1 MALSSKQEEYL
12 QNCSHRWNVKIGATG
27 SGKSWLDYAVT
38 IPKRLLAMKG
48 QGAALMLGNTQGT
61 VNRNIIEP
69 MRDIWGDKLV
79 GRIISGEN
87 YAKIFGQ
94 KVYILGADKQTSVT
108 KIQGMTVEYA
118 YGDEMTTW
126 AQPVFEML
134 KSRLRCE
141 HSAFDGTANPDSAH
155 HFIKRFLDSDVD
167 VFCQTSTIDD
177 NPFLPPEFVAQLKK
191 EYAGTVYYK
200 RFILGQWAA
209 AEGSCFPLFAA
220 QPDRY
225 IIRDADVPAIMFAN
239 IGVDFGGGTSGHA
252 FQCVGFTFR
261 YGEMVILD
269 EYFNQNALDPQTL
282 ETEFVDFVRKCA
294 KRYIIANVYCDSAE
308 QTLIN
313 GLRNAA
319 ARSGLN
325 VGIYDSQKK
334 PINERIRAAC
344 KLQGADR
351 FKILEHCR
359 ITIDAYASAVYDG
372 RNATADVRLD
382 NGTSNIDTLDATE
395 YAYEREIY
403 DLCDATMLQEDTRH
417 SYTVQHRV
425 R

>member
-1 MALSSKQEEYL
+1 MALSVKQQEYL
-12 QNCSHRWNVKIGATG
+12 EQCGHRWNIKIGATG
-27 SGKSWLDYAVT
+27 SGKSWVDYAVV
-38 IPKRLLAMKG
+38 IPKRLLAMRG
-48 QGAALMLGNTQGT
+48 QGAALFLGNTQGT
-61 VNRNIIEP
+61 VNRNILEP
-69 MRDIWGDKLV
+69 MRDIWGGDLV

-126 AQPVFEML
+126 AEPVFQML

-155 HFIKRFLDSDVD
+155 HYVKKFIDSDAD

-177 NPFLPPEFVAQLKK
+177 NPFLPAEFVAQLKK

-209 AEGSCFPLFAA
+209 AEGACFPLFAA
-220 QPDRY
+220 SPDRY
-225 IIRDADVPAIMFAN
+225 IIYAAPPILFAN

-261 YGEMVILD
+261 YGELVVLE
-269 EYFNQNALDPQTL
+269 EYFNQAALDPATL
-282 ETEFVDFVRKCA
+282 EREFVDFVRHCQSK
-294 KRYIIANVYCDSAE
+294 YTIANVYCDSAE

-319 ARSGLN
+319 ARSGLRVN
-325 VGIYDSQKK
+325 IYDAAKK
-334 PINERIRAAC
+334 PINDRIRAAC

-351 FKILEHCR
+351 FKIMSHCR
-359 ITIDAYASAVYDG
+359 TTIDAYSSAVYDSK
-372 RNATADVRLD
+372 NLTADVRLD

-403 DLCDATMLQEDTRH
+403 DLCDAR
-417 SYTVQHRV
+417 
-425 R
+425 

>member
-1 MALSSKQEEYL
+1 MNSC
-12 QNCSHRWNVKIGATG
+12 NHRWNIKVGATG
-27 SGKSWLDYAVT
+27 SGKSWIDYAVA

-61 VNRNIIEP
+61 LNRNILEP
-69 MRDIWGDKLV
+69 MRDIWGEQLV

-87 YAKIFGQ
+87 YARIFGQ
-94 KVYILGADKQTSVT
+94 KVYILGADKQTSVS

-126 AQPVFEML
+126 AEPVFQML
-134 KSRLRCE
+134 KSRLRCP

-155 HFIKRFLDSDVD
+155 HYLKKFIDSDVD
-167 VFCQTSTIDD
+167 VYCQTSTIDD
-177 NPFLPPEFVAQLKK
+177 NPFLPAEFVEQLKK

-209 AEGSCFPLFAA
+209 AEGACYPLFAA
-220 QPDRY
+220 DPERFIAY
-225 IIRDADVPAIMFAN
+225 VAPPIAFAN

-252 FQCVGFTFR
+252 FQCVGFTYR
-261 YGEMVILD
+261 YAEMVVLE
-269 EYFNQNALDPQTL
+269 EYFNQSALDPQAL
-282 ETEFVDFVRKCA
+282 EQEFVEFVRKCL
-294 KRYIIANVYCDSAE
+294 RQYTIADVYCDSAE

-319 ARSGLN
+319 AMAGLPVN
-325 VGIYDSQKK
+325 IYNSQKK

-344 KLQGADR
+344 KLMGADR
-351 FKILEHCR
+351 FKIMSHCTT
-359 ITIDAYASAVYDG
+359 TIDAYASAVYDG
-372 RNATADVRLD
+372 RNLTADERLD

-395 YAYEREIY
+395 YAYERQIF
-403 DLCDATMLQEDTRH
+403 DLCDAR
-417 SYTVQHRV
+417 
-425 R
+425 

>member
-1 MALSSKQEEYL
+1 MPLSSKQEEYL
-12 QNCSHRWNVKIGATG
+12 LGCNHRWNIKIGATG
-27 SGKSWLDYAVT
+27 SGKSWIDYAVV
-38 IPKRLLAMKG
+38 IPKRLMAMRG

-61 VNRNIIEP
+61 VNRNILEP
-69 MRDIWGDKLV
+69 MRDIWGSQLV

-87 YAKIFGQ
+87 YANVFGQ

-126 AQPVFEML
+126 AEPVFQML

-155 HFIKRFLDSDVD
+155 HYIKKFIDSDAD

-177 NPFLPPEFVAQLKK
+177 NPFLPPEFVEQLKK

-209 AEGSCFPLFAA
+209 AEGACFPLFAA
-220 QPDRY
+220 QPERY
-225 IIRDADVPAIMFAN
+225 IIRETPPIMMAN

-252 FQCVGFTFR
+252 FQCVGFTWR
-261 YGEMVILD
+261 YGQMVILE
-269 EYFNQNALDPQTL
+269 EYFNQAALDPQTL
-282 ETEFVDFVRKCA
+282 EREFVEFVQRCQA
-294 KRYIIANVYCDSAE
+294 KYTISEVFCDSAE

-319 ARSGLN
+319 ARSRLRVN
-325 VGIYDSQKK
+325 IYDAAKK
-334 PINERIRAAC
+334 PINDRIRAAC

-351 FKILEHCR
+351 FKIMEHCQ
-359 ITIDAYASAVYDG
+359 ITIDAYASAVYDSK
-372 RNATADVRLD
+372 NLTADVRLD

-403 DLCDATMLQEDTRH
+403 DLCDAR
-417 SYTVQHRV
+417 
-425 R
+425 